1 MRHRAKNFE
10 LLTPYS
16 IPDVIK
22 DILSSKSGKSAS
34 TLFMKKGDALK
45 NPDTLK
51 WILGKVAEIR
61 EKFGTDEYSDID
73 LVLDRSCLMFSRTT
87 AMRTRS
93 V

>member
-1 MRHRAKNFE
+1 
-10 LLTPYS
+10 
-16 IPDVIK
+16 
-22 DILSSKSGKSAS
+22 
-34 TLFMKKGDALK
+34 MKKGNALRS
-45 NPDTLK
+45 PETLE

-61 EKFGTDEYSDID
+61 EKFGTDEYDDID